1 MLHEV
6 NKWSQ
11 EPASLFDNLHQFLR
25 RADAES
31 NSTDGGFER
40 HLWQSVHC
48 LFLLTSGVGGL
59 VWVPIVRACNE
70 GSPRP
75 RVARAQGIGRLPF
88 FPFFSLSSSLVLE
101 GSGQGCPRLRA
112 SNEGLPRPRVLRARR
127 APGYSL
133 SDSCIS
139 FSTPRT
145 ILIFEPNSLAFL
157 LVWPSLREGSGRDAH

>member
-101 GSGQGCPRLRA
+101 GVAKVALDCA
-112 SNEGLPRPRVLRARR
+112 H
-127 APGYSL
+127 
-133 SDSCIS
+133 
-139 FSTPRT
+139 RT
-145 ILIFEPNSLAFL
+145 RAFL
-157 LVWPSLREGSGRDAH
+157 GRAFCEQGGHLATPCPTLASPSPPPVQYSYSSLTHWLSYWFGPV